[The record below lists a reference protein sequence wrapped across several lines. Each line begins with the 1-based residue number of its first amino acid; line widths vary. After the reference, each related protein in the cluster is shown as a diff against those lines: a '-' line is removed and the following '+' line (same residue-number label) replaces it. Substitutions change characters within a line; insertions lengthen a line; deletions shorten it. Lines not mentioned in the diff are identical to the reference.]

1 MPYDFCV
8 EAEGALATRKEL
20 QQLAKLRLAE
30 AEHLYA
36 KKLYDGAVYL
46 SGYVVEFAL
55 KARICK
61 LLKLP
66 NYPESGEISRFFK
79 THDFD
84 VLKFLAGLAGD
95 ITVSKN
101 KPLFDNWST
110 ATSWKPEQRYLP
122 KGTSDQKRAKEVLA
136 SIKDDP
142 NGVLTWLSKRW

>member
-1 MPYDFCV
+1 
-8 EAEGALATRKEL
+8 LATRKEL
-20 QQLAKLRLAE
+20 QQLARLRLTE

-36 KKLYDGAVYL
+36 KKLYDGAVYMC
-46 SGYVVEFAL
+46 GYVVEFAL

-66 NYPESGEISRFFK
+66 VYPESGEIGRFFK

-84 VLKFLAGLAGD
+84 VLKFLAGLTGD

-101 KPLFDNWST
+101 KQLFDNWST
-110 ATSWKPEQRYLP
+110 ATSWKPEKRYLP

-136 SIKDDP
+136 SITDDP

>member
-1 MPYDFCV
+1 M
-8 EAEGALATRKEL
+8 ATRKEL

-30 AEHLYA
+30 AEQLYA

-61 LLKLP
+61 LLKLQT
-66 NYPESGEISRFFK
+66 YPDSFSVFK
-79 THDFD
+79 THNFEI
-84 VLKFLAGLAGD
+84 LKILAGLDGE
-95 ITVSKN
+95 ITIPKN

-110 ATSWKPEQRYLP
+110 ASSWKPEQRYLP
-122 KGTSDQKRAKEVLA
+122 RGTSDQKRAKEVLA
-136 SIKDDP
+136 SIKGDP

>member
-1 MPYDFCV
+1 M
-8 EAEGALATRKEL
+8 ATRKEL
-20 QQLAKLRLAE
+20 QQLAKLRLTE

-46 SGYVVEFAL
+46 CGYVVEFAL
-55 KARICK
+55 KARICR

-66 NYPESGEISRFFK
+66 SYPETGDIGRFFK

-84 VLKFLAGLAGD
+84 VLKFLAGLTSE
-95 ITVSKN
+95 INVLRN
-101 KPLFDNWST
+101 KQLFDNWST

-122 KGTSDQKRAKEVLA
+122 KGTSDQKRANDVLA
-136 SIKDDP
+136 SLTDDP